1 MALFLSGGFRQMAG
15 APFIRLGRNIQLV
28 AGMISLCQS
37 YCFTGMA
44 KNRVKALQ
52 QMTPALPLGH
62 ELEAEWR
69 FRVIHE
75 RNVMPVAAVM
85 AELLTHPLIHANRC
99 LRRGALPTMF
109 SWTGLSPARREFIL
123 PHRTD
128 TGLFASLPFLFSRAE
143 GS

>member
-1 MALFLSGGFRQMAG
+1 MAG

-28 AGMISLCQS
+28 AGMISLCQRLLV
-37 YCFTGMA
+37 YRNGEA
-44 KNRVKALQ
+44 NRVKALQ